1 MKLEINHRKK
11 QGGKNN
17 YMETKQNV
25 TKKSVSQW
33 WNQRGNKKYLEID
46 DNKTQPYK
54 IYGAQQKSF

>member
-1 MKLEINHRKK
+1 
-11 QGGKNN
+11 
-17 YMETKQNV
+17 METKQNV